1 MFAPLT
7 SSTPFRPFGCGL
19 PRSAGQASRVLPPTP
34 LTGQAREIGIERCL
48 HRPWDLPGRARDC
61 RAEDITMRANNK
73 RCGSR
78 QAGADSGGR
87 TGASLY
93 QE

>member
-1 MFAPLT
+1 MQSA
-7 SSTPFRPFGCGL
+7 SDGGPFRSL
-19 PRSAGQASRVLPPTP
+19 LPPTP
-34 LTGQAREIGIERCL
+34 
-48 HRPWDLPGRARDC
+48 LPGRARDC